1 MKNASVRVVFGSIAL
16 ALGGMPAGASAAE
29 IKGLATIALQSVM
42 EDLAPRFEKA
52 SGHKVSITFGLGVP
66 LAKRVQEGEAADLLL
81 GPRGSVDGLIKAG
94 RLEPGSDSNLARSRV
109 GVAVRKGAPKPD
121 ISTPEALKRALVAAK
136 S

>member
-1 MKNASVRVVFGSIAL
+1 MKNASVRVVFGSIVL
-16 ALGGMPAGASAAE
+16 ALGGMPAGASAVE
-29 IKGLATIALQSVM
+29 IKALATIALQSVM

-109 GVAVRKGAPKPD
+109 GV
-121 ISTPEALKRALVAAK
+121 
-136 S
+136 

>member
-52 SGHKVSITFGLGVP
+52 SGHKERRHSGAQRGAEAGYFHTRRVEARAHRRQIRQLLQPGFRWG
-66 LAKRVQEGEAADLLL
+66 KRRSLRQGARAPGHRRRNEGQNQ
-81 GPRGSVDGLIKAG
+81 I
-94 RLEPGSDSNLARSRV
+94 
-109 GVAVRKGAPKPD
+109 
-121 ISTPEALKRALVAAK
+121 
-136 S
+136 